1 MRSTTFPD
9 GRSKAIVPRRAATS
23 NGEPVC
29 VGEDSL
35 EEDLLDAIL
44 GLGKHIMTLKGHVAP

>member
-1 MRSTTFPD
+1 
-9 GRSKAIVPRRAATS
+9 VPRRAATS
-23 NGEPVC
+23 SAEPVC